1 MEMWCSEL
9 RSLLLRLGVSSHV
22 FILFVCRQVLALFAG
37 VSLAVGFIRVRK
49 WWAVEGER
57 RFMEL
62 QSDVG
67 GLELPTTVQG
77 GGGSSSRGGG
87 GGGGGG
93 GDGAGSANPLQN
105 AGGEDGGGSMAADQS
120 AQPAGAG
127 GGATA
132 AATFSTRQQKATRLP
147 LSSASRSAV
156 SLSLGTPL
164 DGAGGGRRVA
174 PTDKLRATSGEGA
187 EF

>member
-1 MEMWCSEL
+1 MEVWCSEL

-67 GLELPTTVQG
+67 GLELPT
-77 GGGSSSRGGG
+77 
-87 GGGGGG
+87 
-93 GDGAGSANPLQN
+93 
-105 AGGEDGGGSMAADQS
+105 
-120 AQPAGAG
+120 
-127 GGATA
+127 
-132 AATFSTRQQKATRLP
+132 
-147 LSSASRSAV
+147 
-156 SLSLGTPL
+156 
-164 DGAGGGRRVA
+164 RVA
-174 PTDKLRATSGEGA
+174 PPAPPARALSLALATSLAVMSPGLSVEGVCVA
-187 EF
+187 RSCWLVSQEARAVPQGDEQGAAQSDRRHA